1 MLMVW
6 RFQIRQSRHFN
17 APPRKSKRLRV
28 NIMLPTFS
36 LMSHFHSFFLVI
48 SAFLLLILHSSSL
61 KTKWF
66 SITYYFYLDLF
77 PYMEYLDVSS

>member
-1 MLMVW
+1 MVW

-17 APPRKSKRLRV
+17 ALPRKSKRLRL

-36 LMSHFHSFFLVI
+36 FMSHFHSFFLVI
-48 SAFLLLILHSSSL
+48 AAFFTSNPALIKFKNSVV
-61 KTKWF
+61 F
-66 SITYYFYLDLF
+66 YFYLDLF